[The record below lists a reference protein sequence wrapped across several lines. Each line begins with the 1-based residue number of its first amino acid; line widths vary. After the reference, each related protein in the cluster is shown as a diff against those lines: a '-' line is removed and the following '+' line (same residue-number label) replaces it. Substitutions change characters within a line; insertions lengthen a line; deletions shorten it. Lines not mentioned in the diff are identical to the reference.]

1 MSSIKTLLETMRR
14 LRDKDNG
21 CPWDIEQTF
30 ESLSPCVVEEAYEVS
45 DAITRNDYKNLK
57 EELGD
62 VLLQVI
68 FHAEIANELKLFN
81 FDEIVNSLNKKLIR
95 RHPHVFNGASKP
107 LSADEQS
114 KVWDEI
120 KAKEKNKKD
129 ANKTFGNI
137 PKSLPPIFKA
147 KKIQKK
153 AAKKG
158 FDWKDSIDVINKVE
172 EELKELQAELKAR
185 EEVPAYVWSVL
196 EAMPKD
202 SHPMAMFN
210 TGILCMQHESVFAK
224 RYAEG
229 IAKPDYWEPTLED
242 TLNIIAKL
250 PAIAAYVYR
259 LRFDKG
265 ARIDPDPQADWGK
278 NFVHMLGLPDPNGEL
293 TELMRLYLTK

>member
-107 LSADEQS
+107 LSADDQS

-172 EELKELQAELKAR
+172 EELKELKYEIKQNNKQNSQEELGDLLFSIVNLSRHLEIDASEAINQANHKFVKRFRLMEKEISKNKKKIENLSLEELEKFW
-185 EEVPAYVWSVL
+185 V
-196 EAMPKD
+196 K
-202 SHPMAMFN
+202 
-210 TGILCMQHESVFAK
+210 I
-224 RYAEG
+224 
-229 IAKPDYWEPTLED
+229 
-242 TLNIIAKL
+242 KL
-250 PAIAAYVYR
+250 Y
-259 LRFDKG
+259 G
-265 ARIDPDPQADWGK
+265 
-278 NFVHMLGLPDPNGEL
+278 
-293 TELMRLYLTK
+293 

>member
-120 KAKEKNKKD
+120 KAKETNKKD

-172 EELKELQAELKAR
+172 EELKELKYEIKQNNKQNSQEELGDLLFSIVNLSRHLEIDASEAINQANHKFVKRFRLMEKEISKNKKKIENLSLEELEKFW
-185 EEVPAYVWSVL
+185 V
-196 EAMPKD
+196 K
-202 SHPMAMFN
+202 
-210 TGILCMQHESVFAK
+210 I
-224 RYAEG
+224 
-229 IAKPDYWEPTLED
+229 
-242 TLNIIAKL
+242 KL
-250 PAIAAYVYR
+250 
-259 LRFDKG
+259 DG
-265 ARIDPDPQADWGK
+265 
-278 NFVHMLGLPDPNGEL
+278 
-293 TELMRLYLTK
+293 